1 MSMRRTARS
10 ATVPAFG
17 TASAG
22 VATGPSRPAATGA
35 FFQTAD
41 FTEWEKLEQRLT
53 KLEGQIS
60 GTAGGYASFQAEF
73 KVMTSNFATLMSR
86 VGEVE
91 RMVQQVSASVNN
103 VKQQQESFQTAELGR
118 ETRYQNLERQLSRM
132 DGRMR
137 AHSQNSAMHSHEDDS
152 GGGGGVRGFR
162 ANDQPREFMGGR

>member
-137 AHSQNSAMHSHEDDS
+137 AHSQNSAMHSHEDDG